1 MPTRTAR
8 LNVTGMSCAN
18 CSATIEDALDDLD
31 GVASANANYAT
42 DEGSVEY
49 DPEAVSLGEIY
60 AAIESAGYG
69 AVSETVTVAITDM
82 SCANCAETNAEALES
97 TPGVTEAT
105 VNYATDEAQVRY
117 NPADAS
123 LGDLYDAIES
133 AGYSPVRE
141 GGGGNGASGT
151 GSGDGDGAGASGDAG
166 RDARDAAREEEI
178 RRQLRL
184 TLFGALLSVPLL
196 AFMADHLL
204 FGGEIFPETV
214 FGVSIGWVQFLLA
227 TPVQV
232 VLGRPFYRNSS
243 KALVTNGR
251 ANMDVLIA
259 LGSTTAYLYSV
270 AALSGAIAG
279 SLYFDTAAFI
289 LVFITLGNYLEARS
303 KGRAGEALRKLL
315 EMEADTATLVDR
327 AASET
332 PHADGEAVDED
343 GTEREVP
350 IDEVD
355 VGDRMKIRP
364 GEKIPTDG
372 VVVDGQSA
380 VDESMVTGESVPVEK
395 EAGDEVVGSTVN
407 ENGVLVVEATK
418 VGADT
423 ALQQIVRTVKEAQSR
438 QPDIQNLA
446 DRISAYFVPAV
457 IANALLWGLVWFL
470 FPEALAGFV
479 NALPLW
485 GLVAGGPSAAG
496 GAVSVSE
503 FAVVVFASSV
513 LIACPCA
520 LGLAT
525 PAATMVGTTIGA
537 GHGVLFKGGDVL
549 ERAKDVDTVIFDK
562 TGTLTEGEME
572 LTDVVAFD
580 RDGNPISDGGTAP
593 DGGTA
598 SKPGFGDADFVA
610 PDADRDPA
618 DEVLRL
624 AAAAERGSEHPLAR
638 AIVDGARERGLE
650 IPEPDA
656 FENVPGH
663 GVRATVGSDE
673 SDGGSEVL
681 VGNQKLLRD
690 NEIDPSPAA
699 AEMERLES
707 EGKTAMLVARVPAGT
722 NEGRLVGI
730 VADADTVKPSAADA
744 VAALR
749 DRGIDVMMITGDNE
763 RTARAVAEQVGI
775 DPGNVRA
782 EVLPEDKSEA
792 VEEIQADGRKAMMV
806 GDGVNDAPA
815 LAVAY
820 VGTAI
825 GSGTDVAIEAADV
838 TLMRDDPLDV
848 AKAIRISDATLQKIK
863 QNLVWALGYNTLM
876 IPLAS
881 LGLLQPALAAGAMAL
896 SSVSV
901 LANSLLFRRYEP
913 DRDYRLLGRL
923 R

>member
-1 MPTRTAR
+1 
-8 LNVTGMSCAN
+8 
-18 CSATIEDALDDLD
+18 ALDDLD
-31 GVASANANYAT
+31 GVVSAKANYAT

-49 DPEAVSLGEIY
+49 DPEAVSLGEIFD
-60 AAIESAGYG
+60 AIEAAGYG

-82 SCANCAETNAEALES
+82 TCANCAETNAETLES
-97 TPGVTEAT
+97 TPGVIEAT

-123 LGDLYDAIES
+123 RADLYDAIES

-141 GGGGNGASGT
+141 G
-151 GSGDGDGAGASGDAG
+151 DGDGADGDAASEESG
-166 RDARDAAREEEI
+166 GDARDAAREEEI
-178 RRQLRL
+178 RKQLRL
-184 TLFGALLSVPLL
+184 TLFGAALATPLL
-196 AFMADHLL
+196 LFMADHLL

-214 FGVSIGWVQFLLA
+214 FGVPIGWVQFLLA

-232 VLGRPFYRNSS
+232 VLGRPFYRNSY

-259 LGSTTAYLYSV
+259 LGSTTAYGYSV
-270 AALSGAIAG
+270 AVLAGVVAG

-303 KGRAGEALRKLL
+303 KGQAGEALRKLL

-332 PHADGEAVDED
+332 PHADGEAVDGD

-350 IDEVD
+350 IDEVE
-355 VGDRMKIRP
+355 VGDRMKVRP
-364 GEKIPTDG
+364 GEQIPTDG

-395 EAGDEVVGSTVN
+395 SVDDEVIGSTIN

-423 ALQQIVRTVKEAQSR
+423 ALQGIVRTVKEAQSR
-438 QPDIQNLA
+438 QPEIQNLA
-446 DRISAYFVPAV
+446 DRISAYFVPTV
-457 IANALLWGLVWFL
+457 IVNALLWGTVWYL
-470 FPEALAGFV
+470 FPQALAGFV
-479 NALPLW
+479 SALPLW
-485 GLVAGGPSAAG
+485 GLVAGGPAVAG

-503 FAVVVFASSV
+503 FAIVVFASSV

-549 ERAKDVDTVIFDK
+549 ERAKDVDTVVFDK
-562 TGTLTEGEME
+562 TGTLTEGEMR

-580 RDGNPISDGGTAP
+580 RDGVPVP
-593 DGGTA
+593 DGGAAQRPDSADGDLPTQTA
-598 SKPGFGDADFVA
+598 DHGAEA
-610 PDADRDPA
+610 
-618 DEVLRL
+618 EVVRL
-624 AAAAERGSEHPLAR
+624 AAIAERGSEHPLAR
-638 AIVDGARERGLE
+638 AIVDGARERGLGV
-650 IPEPDA
+650 PDPDS

-663 GVRATVGSDE
+663 GVRATLEGDE
-673 SDGGSEVL
+673 IL
-681 VGNQKLLRD
+681 VGNRKLLAD
-690 NEIDPSPAA
+690 EGIDASPAT
-699 AEMERLES
+699 ETMERLER
-707 EGKTAMLVARVPAGT
+707 EGKTAMLVAFRG
-722 NEGRLVGI
+722 ELVGV
-730 VADADTVKPSAADA
+730 VADADTVKEGAADA

-749 DRGIDVMMITGDNE
+749 DRGVDVMMITGDNE

-775 DPGNVRA
+775 DPENVRA
-782 EVLPEDKSEA
+782 GVLPEDKSDA
-792 VEEIQADGRKAMMV
+792 VEAIQADGRQAMMV

-848 AKAIRISDATLQKIK
+848 VKAIRVSDATLQKIK
-863 QNLVWALGYNTLM
+863 QNLVWAFGYNTLM

-901 LANSLLFRRYEP
+901 LTNSLLFRRYEP
-913 DRDYRLLGRL
+913 DRDYRLFGRF